1 MANRKARRRFAK
13 IEAGLELLGG
23 EAPPAGSAMAK
34 LEALRRGDPAMKGTI
49 QPNMRKEKG
58 ELIRVSIPIAPFNKG
73 MSTIALTDAQIAAKF
88 YVKTAITRNAHALI
102 VQCTTIT
109 EAQLGWTFSGGA
121 LSGISEEDMKKALSP
136 NPTFLPAVLFP
147 SYRRT
152 DDQGNSTPSRFYTGQ
167 SYRKYDKR
175 AGQIPF
181 GKQDLELPT
190 GYDPEKHSEEGCKKR
205 ILDLLKKPRAEF
217 RAGSCGYDSE
227 EFSLAEGG
235 NFPWLDFST
244 PGIDPPFA

>member
-1 MANRKARRRFAK
+1 MANRRTRSRFSK
-13 IEAGLELLGG
+13 IEAGLELLQGQ
-23 EAPPAGSAMAK
+23 APPPNSAMAR
-34 LEALRRGDPAMKGTI
+34 LEALRRGDPAMRATI
-49 QPNMRKEKG
+49 QPNMRKESG
-58 ELIRVSIPIAPFNKG
+58 ELARVSVPIAPFNKG
-73 MSTIALTDAQIAAKF
+73 MSAIAFTDAQLAAKF

-109 EAQLGWTFSGGA
+109 AEQLGWTFTGGA
-121 LSGISEEDMKKALSP
+121 LSGISEEDMKNALSP
-136 NPTFLPAVLFP
+136 NPAFLPAVLFP
-147 SYRRT
+147 SYKRT
-152 DDQGNSTPSRFYTGQ
+152 TDQGTSTPSRFYTGR

-190 GYDPEKHSEEGCKKR
+190 AYNAQKHSEEGCKKR
-205 ILDLLKKPRAEF
+205 ILDLLKSPRTEF

-235 NFPWLDFST
+235 NFPWVDFNT